1 VGCEIAWV
9 LGQRATFLEN
19 DTELE
24 GAHSLAASAGDTAV
38 TTPLSCS
45 LFPYVMPSH
54 HEGKR

>member
-1 VGCEIAWV
+1 VW
-9 LGQRATFLEN
+9 GQRATFLEN

-45 LFPYVMPSH
+45 LFPYVNSSH